1 MIAILATGVVF
12 AMTLIMTGL
21 SNGFEAEA
29 KRTVEE
35 LGADAWLVPDGAA
48 GPFLGATAFPD
59 AAAEAAASLPGVE
72 AAGPSIFS
80 RASFDTGGDLEDVNL
95 FGAPTAGPGMPEIDD
110 GRAPESAQ
118 EVAVSSTLDAD
129 IGDDIELTGKTFAVV
144 GHVDDSTSVAGIGN
158 VFATVEGAQA
168 IAFGGQPIATSIAL
182 DGVPDA
188 PPEGFQIIDQAGARD
203 DFLRP
208 LSEARAAISFVAV
221 LLWIVGALIVGSVVY
236 LSVLERMRDFAVFK
250 AVGTKTRSIMGGLAL
265 QAVIVALIA
274 AAVGAALSFV
284 LAPRFPLPV
293 EIPASA
299 LWVLPVIAIAVGLA
313 ASLAGLRRAVTVDP
327 ALAFGGP

>member
-21 SNGFEAEA
+21 SNGFAAEAE
-29 KRTVEE
+29 RTVDD
-35 LGADAWLVPDGAA
+35 LGADAWLVLDGAA
-48 GPFLGATAFPD
+48 GPFLGASALPD
-59 AAAEAAASLPGVE
+59 SAADAAASLPGVE
-72 AAGPSIFS
+72 AAAPSIFS
-80 RASFDTGGDLEDVNL
+80 RASYGTGDDIEDVNL
-95 FGAPTAGPGMPEIDD
+95 FGARTEGPGMPEIDD
-110 GRAPESAQ
+110 GRAPETAQ
-118 EVAVSSTLDAD
+118 EVAVSSALGAD
-129 IGDDIELTGKTFAVV
+129 IGDDIELTGKVFSVV
-144 GHVDDSTSVAGIGN
+144 GRIDDSTSVAGIAN

-168 IAFGGQPIATSIAL
+168 ISFGGQPIATSIAL
-182 DGVPDA
+182 RGVPDA
-188 PPEGFQIIDQAGARD
+188 PPDGFQVIDHASARD

-208 LSEARAAISFVAV
+208 LTQARSAITFVAI

-236 LSVLERMRDFAVFK
+236 LSVLERIRDFAVFK

-284 LAPRFPLPV
+284 LAPNFPLPV

-299 LWVLPVIAIAVGLA
+299 LWMLPVIAIAVGLA